1 MGIVKRPHQLHDF
14 NRCQFK
20 IISFFLCSLC
30 IHFCTYYF
38 LQEAVRKKH
47 NLKPL
52 VIPKKLQK
60 NLPFDYKPKVRSGKH
75 VDPVLSKR
83 VAVVRD
89 THERKRDQLLNQMRM
104 ISTAQEMKNR
114 EGQQKR
120 HQAYRLVSVNYV
132 VWLQLYKCNPM
143 I

>member
-1 MGIVKRPHQLHDF
+1 M
-14 NRCQFK
+14 
-20 IISFFLCSLC
+20 
-30 IHFCTYYF
+30 
-38 LQEAVRKKH
+38 
-47 NLKPL
+47 
-52 VIPKKLQK
+52 
-60 NLPFDYKPKVRSGKH
+60 
-75 VDPVLSKR
+75 DPVLSKR

-132 VWLQLYKCNPM
+132 VRVQLYKCNPM